1 MRNMA
6 LAALVAGTL
15 AISMLGA
22 TAQPQGELTVVVPN
36 FGRETLDLGRT
47 STQDLQ
53 YTGHTNEPLIGTSV
67 EGELVPDRG
76 LSESWTISDD
86 AKVLTLRLRKDVSWH
101 DGKPFTADDVVFSL
115 AERYVAKDAI
125 CTFCR
130 LLQTAAE
137 VVAIDPHTVRIT
149 LKEADPTFL
158 AVLSARDGDIRI
170 LPRHAYRA
178 TAEGFELIGN
188 PIGTDPWKFV
198 SFERGVAIL
207 FAANTSYWDAS
218 RIPDFATMR
227 IVPRAQSSTRL
238 SMVRSGE
245 ADMAFI
251 DARQATDAKRAGL
264 RILKLENANIG
275 MLTFF
280 GCWQRQC
287 SATTLASA
295 RPWLTRST
303 WTRS

>member
-178 TAEGFELIGN
+178 TAGEGL
-188 PIGTDPWKFV
+188 
-198 SFERGVAIL
+198 
-207 FAANTSYWDAS
+207 
-218 RIPDFATMR
+218 
-227 IVPRAQSSTRL
+227 SS
-238 SMVRSGE
+238 
-245 ADMAFI
+245 
-251 DARQATDAKRAGL
+251 
-264 RILKLENANIG
+264 
-275 MLTFF
+275 
-280 GCWQRQC
+280 
-287 SATTLASA
+287 SATRSAPGRGSSSPSPAASTCGSKRMRTTGTRRGCRSSRPCASCLALSRAPGCRWSA
-295 RPWLTRST
+295 RTKPTWRSSI
-303 WTRS
+303 RAR